1 MYCLNNA
8 KPILTYLELSLKNI
22 TSLLTMSL
30 VQVITTS
37 IPLAG
42 EDLEGMAGSQYD
54 GMVHN
59 LMYGNQQGY
68 QVSELSIQMKQF
80 FLNLFLDEKQS
91 LQVLCMSIHKLLL
104 QQAREAPIGAFLIA
118 MLKGQTHDKLRGY
131 SLCF

>member
-1 MYCLNNA
+1 
-8 KPILTYLELSLKNI
+8 
-22 TSLLTMSL
+22 MSL

-80 FLNLFLDEKQS
+80 F
-91 LQVLCMSIHKLLL
+91 
-104 QQAREAPIGAFLIA
+104 
-118 MLKGQTHDKLRGY
+118 
-131 SLCF
+131 